1 MANLPSRHSCK
12 QHFALPCTKRLSGR
26 NRVPKFGLSI
36 WERTFHDALRRLRD
50 AVLRR
55 GYAMRKLYVNRIYTN
70 LTGIVSDDDRMKFA
84 PLAAISPSGRT
95 QLTTAFVNA
104 IASAKSS
111 ADVAYQTQNRAAMR
125 RSRGHRT
132 GQRTG

>member
-1 MANLPSRHSCK
+1 
-12 QHFALPCTKRLSGR
+12 
-26 NRVPKFGLSI
+26 
-36 WERTFHDALRRLRD
+36 
-50 AVLRR
+50 
-55 GYAMRKLYVNRIYTN
+55 MRKLYVNRIYTN